1 MGSVVDKVASA
12 YATLARKG
20 LAASATL
27 TRTVPGAYDPATGT
41 NTAGTTTT
49 SACLVSLDGSSLAS
63 LGFKFGEGLVQA
75 GDLLASVP
83 AKGLTFQPGPG
94 DKLTI
99 GTAIYTVVQ
108 SKPTYAGHLPALWE
122 MAVRR

>member
-1 MGSVVDKVASA
+1 VGSVLDKVASA
-12 YATLARKG
+12 YATLARNG
-20 LAASATL
+20 LAASGTL
-27 TRTVPGAYDPATGT
+27 TRTTPGAYDPATGSST
-41 NTAGTTTT
+41 SGTTATA
-49 SACLVSLDGSSLAS
+49 SCLVTLDGSSLVS

-83 AKGLTFQPGPG
+83 ARGLTFQPGPG

-99 GTAIYTVVQ
+99 GATQYTVVQ

-122 MAVRR
+122 MLVRL

>member
-49 SACLVSLDGSSLAS
+49 SAPLVTLDGSSKTS
-63 LGFKFGEGLVQA
+63 LGFKFGESLVQT
-75 GDLLASVP
+75 GDLLASFP
-83 AKGLTFQPGPG
+83 AKGLAFDPAAG
-94 DKLTI
+94 DKLTV
-99 GTAIYTVVQ
+99 GGVAYTVIHP
-108 SKPTYAGHLPALWE
+108 KPTYAGSIPVLWE
-122 MAVRR
+122 ALVRR